1 MQLNPIGRRHAIR
14 LSIVAATAAAV
25 IGIAGCGGSSPGS
38 SSSGGA
44 EAEPA
49 GNIKATADASLEKMV
64 PANIKQAGTLT
75 LATDA
80 TYPPCEWVP
89 SGSSEMVGFE
99 PDLWNALGEKL
110 GVKVDASSINFDGL
124 IPGVQSHRFDTAME
138 CISDTEER
146 EKQVTFVDFMYAEL
160 ALVALESNSGITED
174 PLSLCG
180 KSAAT
185 QSGTVYGEL
194 VTEVLS
200 PYCTKHG
207 KESIQLLEFP
217 AETQVLLAVYS
228 GRADFSVNDVA
239 AATYLKKNAPQ
250 PVKILTNKLMPKQ
263 YIGAVVNKSE
273 PELAKALLA
282 GFESLQAD
290 GTYQKILKKWKL
302 PQLALEPPG
311 INLAT
316 ARPIPTPAA

>member
-1 MQLNPIGRRHAIR
+1 MLR
-14 LSIVAATAAAV
+14 LSIAVASVVAALGLAA
-25 IGIAGCGGSSPGS
+25 CGGSGSASS

-44 EAEPA
+44 ESEPA
-49 GNIKATADASLEKMV
+49 GNIKAGADASLEKMV
-64 PANIKQAGTLT
+64 PANIKEAGTLT

-110 GVKVDASSINFDGL
+110 GLKVDASSINFDGL

-160 ALVALESNSGITED
+160 ALVALESNSAITED

-180 KSAAT
+180 KTAAT

-194 VTEVLS
+194 VTDVLS
-200 PYCTKHG
+200 PHCEKNG
-207 KESIQLLEFP
+207 EESIKLLEFP

-250 PVKILTNKLMPKQ
+250 PVKILTNELMPKQ

-273 PELAKALLA
+273 PELANAMLA
-282 GFESLQAD
+282 GFKSLQAD
-290 GTYQKILKKWKL
+290 GTYKKILEKWKL

-311 INLAT
+311 LNLAT
-316 ARPIPTPAA
+316 ARPIPTPSA

>member
-1 MQLNPIGRRHAIR
+1 MQLNPIGGHYGRRLAIAAATV
-14 LSIVAATAAAV
+14 VAAL
-25 IGIAGCGGSSPGS
+25 GIAACGGGGSGS

-44 EAEPA
+44 ESEPA
-49 GNIKATADASLEKMV
+49 GNIKASADAGLEKMV
-64 PANIKQAGTLT
+64 PANIKQSGTLT

-99 PDLWNALGEKL
+99 PDLWNAVGEKL
-110 GVKVDASSINFDGL
+110 GLKVDATSINFDGL
-124 IPGVQSHRFDTAME
+124 IPGVQSHRYDTAME

-146 EKQVTFVDFMYAEL
+146 EEQVTFVDFMYAEL
-160 ALVALESNSGITED
+160 ALVALESNSEITED

-180 KSAAT
+180 KTAAT

-200 PYCTKHG
+200 PHCKKNG
-207 KESIQLLEFP
+207 KEPIEDLEFP

-250 PVKILTNKLMPKQ
+250 PVKILTNELMPKQ

-273 PELAKALLA
+273 PQLAQALLA
-282 GFESLQAD
+282 AFKALQAD
-290 GTYQKILKKWKL
+290 GTYAKILAKWKL
-302 PQLALEPPG
+302 PQLALTPPG

-316 ARPIPTPAA
+316 AKPIPTPTA